1 MNRAVMST
9 HSESATFGD
18 HDGVYGRTFDEDRA
32 LRDRRRGI
40 GLRQL
45 AIIGAAIERQ
55 MERVNDLERQ
65 RGFELARGLTGQ
77 FLDTAAG
84 VDLPSGE
91 LLKFIALGAVEGNL
105 QNTGIII
112 FRIDRRV
119 GAESLDRRGEEV
131 ARLEA

>member
-1 MNRAVMST
+1 
-9 HSESATFGD
+9 
-18 HDGVYGRTFDEDRA
+18 
-32 LRDRRRGI
+32 
-40 GLRQL
+40 
-45 AIIGAAIERQ
+45 
-55 MERVNDLERQ
+55 MERVHDLERQ

-119 GAESLDRRGEEV
+119 GAESLRSSWRRSR
-131 ARLEA
+131 AP